1 MSAVIK
7 TSADGFRPMTLVDL
21 EQVMAIEVVA
31 YEHAWTGG
39 IFRDCMHVGY
49 CCWVYQEQGRICS
62 YYVMSVGAGE
72 AHLLNLCV
80 ERDRQGQ
87 GLGRMMLGHMTEV
100 AMMHHA
106 ETLLLEVRPSN
117 RAAIGLYHSCGF
129 NEVGTRRGYYPTNS
143 DAREDALIMARA
155 LTPTP

>member
-7 TSADGFRPMTLVDL
+7 TAEDGFRPMTLVDL
-21 EQVMAIEVVA
+21 DEVMEIETAA
-31 YEHAWTGG
+31 YQHAWTEG

-49 CCWVYQEQGRICS
+49 CCWVFQEQGKICC

-80 ERDRQGQ
+80 QPTRQGE
-87 GLGRMMLGHMTEV
+87 GLGRMMLEHMAEV
-100 AMMHHA
+100 AMAHRA

-117 RAAIGLYHSCGF
+117 RAAIGLYRSSGF
-129 NEVGTRRGYYPTNS
+129 NEVGMRRGYYPADN
-143 DAREDALIMARA
+143 DEREDAVIMARA
-155 LTPTP
+155 LIR